1 MVILAPGPS
10 YNYLTHEEKKYIF
23 SNYLTTTIKYVI
35 DDLIE
40 NNLIPNFFIYNQSS
54 SKFSIEYYQEKASQL
69 TSFIGTNKQYTDL
82 FKFNISIGK
91 RHIDNFNSIRNGE
104 DKMSWDIN
112 KFKDN
117 ELFFYKMHI
126 MCELAIPLAIHL
138 GIKISIL
145 LDGI

>member
-54 SKFSIEYYQEKASQL
+54 SNFSIEYYQEKASQL

-82 FKFNISIGK
+82 FKFNISIG
-91 RHIDNFNSIRNGE
+91 
-104 DKMSWDIN
+104 
-112 KFKDN
+112 
-117 ELFFYKMHI
+117 
-126 MCELAIPLAIHL
+126 
-138 GIKISIL
+138 
-145 LDGI
+145 